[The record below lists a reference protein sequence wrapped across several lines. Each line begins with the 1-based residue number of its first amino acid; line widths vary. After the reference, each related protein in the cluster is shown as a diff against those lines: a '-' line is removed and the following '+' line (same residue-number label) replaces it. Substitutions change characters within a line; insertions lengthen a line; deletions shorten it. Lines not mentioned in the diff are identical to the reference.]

1 MPLLQPELALRALS
15 YGLVVLLGIILLA
28 LSLISIRK
36 GESSGRASH
45 GIVWFAMAII
55 SSFAVIAL
63 LAGYAQKARSIEKVT
78 HRMEVVT
85 FGLNEREGNGS

>member
-1 MPLLQPELALRALS
+1 MPPLPPELTLRALS

-45 GIVWFAMAII
+45 GIVWFAVAII
-55 SSFAVIAL
+55 SSVAVIAL
-63 LAGYAQKARSIEKVT
+63 LAGHAQKARSIERVT
-78 HRMEVVT
+78 HRVEAVA
-85 FGLNEREGNGS
+85 FELE

>member
-1 MPLLQPELALRALS
+1 VDAELTLRPLS

-45 GIVWFAMAII
+45 GIVWFAVAII
-55 SSFAVIAL
+55 SSVAVIAL
-63 LAGYAQKARSIEKVT
+63 LAGYEQTARSLEKVS
-78 HRMEVVT
+78 HRVP
-85 FGLNEREGNGS
+85 L

>member
-1 MPLLQPELALRALS
+1 MPQLQPKLALRALS
-15 YGLVVLLGIILLA
+15 YGLVVLLSITLLA

-55 SSFAVIAL
+55 GSFAVIAL
-63 LAGYAQKARSIEKVT
+63 LAGYAQKARSIERVT
-78 HRMEVVT
+78 HRGEAVV
-85 FGLNEREGNGS
+85 FELE